1 MSLKIINTE
10 KRYLKE
16 GKDQWVKN
24 TEKHN
29 STEDLT
35 MDMLTISKIQ
45 RWNEIFQNIANY
57 LSMKIFKYLVQ

>member
-45 RWNEIFQNIANY
+45 R
-57 LSMKIFKYLVQ
+57 